1 MACPCRNRKPA
12 RDLLPSR
19 CQCGAV
25 HLVVGLRKRN
35 ALAHPNE
42 GAKKRPSPNEE
53 RRTHPINMCANAS
66 DLAVCRRSRSEID
79 RRAEAVC
86 CACAARASA
95 AQQTAPPH
103 PCFLFAFLRHF
114 CAQTNRV
121 TDGRQGD
128 KRSLSH
134 CIKRDAPL
142 THTVQRER
150 SDGLSLSNDRS
161 ASGRGSISTS
171 SLLFFFFS
179 DRRWLDKSWSVPR
192 SEYARAAWGRPG
204 PADDDNPYAAE
215 SLASLPPL

>member
-171 SLLFFFFS
+171 SLLFFFFLTVVGWTKAGLFLALNTPG
-179 DRRWLDKSWSVPR
+179 RLG
-192 SEYARAAWGRPG
+192 AAPVRPTTIIRTQ
-204 PADDDNPYAAE
+204 P
-215 SLASLPPL
+215 SL